1 MVKNFREFGIDKP
14 VKEGKQNSHPRF
26 SAIEPQRYDE
36 DDKLLSVKEETALLK
51 KLEEEMDKVH
61 EESLRKN
68 VLFGLVRNKRT
79 QLRFRPG
86 LM

>member
-14 VKEGKQNSHPRF
+14 AREAKQSSNPRF
-26 SAIEPQRYDE
+26 SAIEPQRYEE
-36 DDKLLSVKEETALLK
+36 DDKLISVKEETVLLK

-68 VLFGLVRNKRT
+68 VLHDLVRNKHTR
-79 QLRFRPG
+79 LRFLPG
-86 LM
+86 PM